1 VHVQGLSGLNRVA
14 AAPSAVTTGRERSRR
29 RVLDNLEQRAA
40 LNCRDDSVLCGRAM
54 YTMPSESPQT
64 AEGSRMAQAVRTVS
78 NSRMAQAVRTVCT
91 ESGTCMRSIELRRVS
106 SMGWSGRVE

>member
-1 VHVQGLSGLNRVA
+1 MHVQGLSGLNRVA

-64 AEGSRMAQAVRTVS
+64 AEGSRMAQAVRTV
-78 NSRMAQAVRTVCT
+78 CT